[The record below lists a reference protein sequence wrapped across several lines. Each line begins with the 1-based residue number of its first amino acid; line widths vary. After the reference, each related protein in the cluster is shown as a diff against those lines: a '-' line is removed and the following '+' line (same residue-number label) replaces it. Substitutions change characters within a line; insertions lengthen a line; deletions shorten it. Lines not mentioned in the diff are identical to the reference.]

1 MHRVQQV
8 VKMIVYTM
16 FLETLCVFFVFSVDE
31 AHFLRPY
38 SKVGFL
44 RVACVLRLAPVVSKT
59 VVSKQ
64 RRSFRQALVSTMM
77 QSIYYNS
84 ITEKTK
90 TL

>member
-8 VKMIVYTM
+8 VKIIVYTM
-16 FLETLCVFFVFSVDE
+16 FLETSCVFFVFSVDI
-31 AHFLRPY
+31 AHLLRPY

-44 RVACVLRLAPVVSKT
+44 RVAWLLRLAPVVSKA

-64 RRSFRQALVSTMM
+64 R
-77 QSIYYNS
+77 
-84 ITEKTK
+84 EKTK